1 MQELVIISGKGGTG
15 KTSLT
20 AAFAALAQP
29 VALADCD
36 VDAADLH
43 LMLRPRIR
51 QREEFCSGATAV
63 IHPERCTQCGACRA
77 ACRFD
82 AIDAAFV
89 VDPLAC
95 EGCRVCLYACPVQ
108 AVTME
113 ENVCGEWFVSDTDYG
128 AMAHAALGVAAENS
142 GKLVA
147 TVRQQAKRIAAEEG
161 RDLILID
168 GSPGIGCPVISS
180 IAGASLVCVVT
191 EPTLSGLHDLRRVV
205 DLTAHFNMPASV
217 CVNKADINAD
227 MTARILAYCAEYAL
241 PVVGAIPYD
250 PIMVE
255 AVVKQ
260 TPLTVLSPDAPTAR
274 AIRKI
279 WERLDQQLREVKMKD
294 RCNCL
299 DDLHAIRKETIENYD
314 IM

>member
-51 QREEFCSGATAV
+51 QREEFRSGATAV
-63 IHPERCTQCGACRA
+63 IDAERCVQCGACRA

-108 AVTME
+108 AVTMA

-128 AMAHAALGVAAENS
+128 VMAHAALGVAAENS

-191 EPTLSGLHDLRRVV
+191 EPTLSGLHDLRRVI
-205 DLTAHFNMPASV
+205 DLTAHFNIPATV
-217 CVNKADINAD
+217 CVNKADINPE
-227 MTARILAYCAEYAL
+227 MTAQIAAYCAERAL
-241 PVVGAIPYD
+241 PVAGTLPYD
-250 PIMVE
+250 PLITE
-255 AVVKQ
+255 AVIRQKPV
-260 TPLTVLSPDAPTAR
+260 TELAPDA
-274 AIRKI
+274 AISRLI
-279 WERLDQQLREVKMKD
+279 QQMWERLEQQLREKD
-294 RCNCL
+294 AAT
-299 DDLHAIRKETIENYD
+299 H
-314 IM
+314 

>member
-51 QREEFCSGATAV
+51 QREEFRSGATAV

-108 AVTME
+108 AVTMA

-128 AMAHAALGVAAENS
+128 VMAHAALGVAAENS

-191 EPTLSGLHDLRRVV
+191 EPTLSGLHDLRRVI
-205 DLTAHFNMPASV
+205 DLTAPFNIPATV
-217 CVNKADINAD
+217 CVNKADINPA
-227 MTARILAYCAEYAL
+227 MTAQIAAYCAERAL
-241 PVVGAIPYD
+241 PVAGTLPYD
-250 PIMVE
+250 PLITE
-255 AVVKQ
+255 AVIRQRPV
-260 TPLTVLSPDAPTAR
+260 TELAPDA
-274 AIRKI
+274 AISRLI
-279 WERLDQQLREVKMKD
+279 QQMWERLEQQLREKD
-294 RCNCL
+294 AAN
-299 DDLHAIRKETIENYD
+299 H
-314 IM
+314 

>member
-51 QREEFCSGATAV
+51 QREEFRSGATAV
-63 IHPERCTQCGACRA
+63 IDAERCVQCGACRA

-108 AVTME
+108 AVTMA

-128 AMAHAALGVAAENS
+128 VMAHAALGVAAENS

-191 EPTLSGLHDLRRVV
+191 EPTLSGLHDLRRVI
-205 DLTAHFNMPASV
+205 DLTAHFNIPATV
-217 CVNKADINAD
+217 CVNKADINPA
-227 MTARILAYCAEYAL
+227 MTAQIAAYCAERAL
-241 PVVGAIPYD
+241 PVAGTLPYD
-250 PIMVE
+250 PLITE
-255 AVVKQ
+255 AVIRQKPV
-260 TPLTVLSPDAPTAR
+260 TELAPDA
-274 AIRKI
+274 AISRLI
-279 WERLDQQLREVKMKD
+279 QQMWERLEQQLREKD
-294 RCNCL
+294 AAN
-299 DDLHAIRKETIENYD
+299 H
-314 IM
+314 

>member
-51 QREEFCSGATAV
+51 QREEFRSGATAV
-63 IHPERCTQCGACRA
+63 IDAERCVQCGACRA

-82 AIDAAFV
+82 AIDEAFV

-108 AVTME
+108 AVTMA

-128 AMAHAALGVAAENS
+128 VMAHAALGVAAENS

-191 EPTLSGLHDLRRVV
+191 EPTLSGLHDLRRVI
-205 DLTAHFNMPASV
+205 DLTAHFNIPATV
-217 CVNKADINAD
+217 CVNKADINPE
-227 MTARILAYCAEYAL
+227 MTAQIAAYCAERAL
-241 PVVGAIPYD
+241 PVAGTLPYD
-250 PIMVE
+250 PLITE
-255 AVVKQ
+255 AVIRQKPV
-260 TPLTVLSPDAPTAR
+260 TELAPDA
-274 AIRKI
+274 AISRLI
-279 WERLDQQLREVKMKD
+279 QQMWERLEQQLREKD
-294 RCNCL
+294 AAN
-299 DDLHAIRKETIENYD
+299 H
-314 IM
+314 

>member
-51 QREEFCSGATAV
+51 QREEFRSGATAV
-63 IHPERCTQCGACRA
+63 IDAERCVQCGACRA

-82 AIDAAFV
+82 AIDEAFV

-108 AVTME
+108 AVTMA

-128 AMAHAALGVAAENS
+128 VMAHAALGVAAENS

-191 EPTLSGLHDLRRVV
+191 EPTLSGLHDLRRVI
-205 DLTAHFNMPASV
+205 DLTAHFNIPATV
-217 CVNKADINAD
+217 CVNKADINPA
-227 MTARILAYCAEYAL
+227 MTAQIAAYCAERAL
-241 PVVGAIPYD
+241 PVAGTLPYD
-250 PIMVE
+250 PLITE
-255 AVVKQ
+255 AVIRQKPV
-260 TPLTVLSPDAPTAR
+260 TELAPDA
-274 AIRKI
+274 AISRLI
-279 WERLDQQLREVKMKD
+279 QQMWERLEQQLREKD
-294 RCNCL
+294 AAT
-299 DDLHAIRKETIENYD
+299 H
-314 IM
+314 

>member
-51 QREEFCSGATAV
+51 QREEFRSGATAV

-168 GSPGIGCPVISS
+168 SSPGIGCPVISS
-180 IAGASLVCVVT
+180 IAGAALVCVVT
-191 EPTLSGLHDLRRVV
+191 EPTLSGLHDLRRVI
-205 DLTAHFNMPASV
+205 DLTAHFNMPATV
-217 CVNKADINAD
+217 CVNKADINPE
-227 MTARILAYCAEYAL
+227 MTAQIAAYCAERAL
-241 PVVGAIPYD
+241 PVAGTLPYD
-250 PIMVE
+250 PLITE
-255 AVVKQ
+255 AVIRQRPV
-260 TPLTVLSPDAPTAR
+260 TELAPDA
-274 AIRKI
+274 AISRLI
-279 WERLDQQLREVKMKD
+279 QQMWERLEQQLRETD
-294 RCNCL
+294 AAT
-299 DDLHAIRKETIENYD
+299 H
-314 IM
+314 

>member
-51 QREEFCSGATAV
+51 QREEFRSGATAV
-63 IHPERCTQCGACRA
+63 IDAERCVQCGACRA

-82 AIDAAFV
+82 AIDEAFV

-108 AVTME
+108 AVTMA

-128 AMAHAALGVAAENS
+128 VMAHAALGVAAENS

-191 EPTLSGLHDLRRVV
+191 EPTLSGLHDLRRVI
-205 DLTAHFNMPASV
+205 DLTAHFNIPATV
-217 CVNKADINAD
+217 CVNKADINPE
-227 MTARILAYCAEYAL
+227 MTAQIAAYCAERAL
-241 PVVGAIPYD
+241 PVAGTLPYD
-250 PIMVE
+250 PLITE
-255 AVVKQ
+255 AVIRQRPV
-260 TPLTVLSPDAPTAR
+260 TELAPDA
-274 AIRKI
+274 AISRLI
-279 WERLDQQLREVKMKD
+279 QQMWERLEQQLRETD
-294 RCNCL
+294 AAT
-299 DDLHAIRKETIENYD
+299 H
-314 IM
+314 

>member
-51 QREEFCSGATAV
+51 QREEFRSGATAV

-191 EPTLSGLHDLRRVV
+191 EPTLSGLHDLRRVI
-205 DLTAHFNMPASV
+205 DLTAHFNIPATV
-217 CVNKADINAD
+217 CVNKADINPE
-227 MTARILAYCAEYAL
+227 MTAQIAAYCAERAL
-241 PVVGAIPYD
+241 PVAGTLPYD
-250 PIMVE
+250 PLITE
-255 AVVKQ
+255 AVIRQRPV
-260 TPLTVLSPDAPTAR
+260 TELAPDA
-274 AIRKI
+274 AISRLI
-279 WERLDQQLREVKMKD
+279 QQMWERLEQQLREKD
-294 RCNCL
+294 AAN
-299 DDLHAIRKETIENYD
+299 H
-314 IM
+314 

>member
-51 QREEFCSGATAV
+51 QREEFRSGATAV
-63 IHPERCTQCGACRA
+63 IDADRCVQCGACRA

-108 AVTME
+108 AVTMA

-128 AMAHAALGVAAENS
+128 VMAHAALGVAAENS

-191 EPTLSGLHDLRRVV
+191 EPTLSGLHDLRRVI

-217 CVNKADINAD
+217 CVNKADINPA
-227 MTARILAYCAEYAL
+227 MTAQIAAYCAERAL
-241 PVVGAIPYD
+241 PVAGTLPYD
-250 PIMVE
+250 PLITE
-255 AVVKQ
+255 AVIRQRPV
-260 TPLTVLSPDAPTAR
+260 TELAPDA
-274 AIRKI
+274 AISRLI
-279 WERLDQQLREVKMKD
+279 QQMWERLEQQLREKD
-294 RCNCL
+294 AAN
-299 DDLHAIRKETIENYD
+299 H
-314 IM
+314 

>member
-51 QREEFCSGATAV
+51 QREEFRSGATAV
-63 IHPERCTQCGACRA
+63 IDAERCVQCGACRA

-108 AVTME
+108 AVTMA

-128 AMAHAALGVAAENS
+128 VMAHAALGVAAENS

-191 EPTLSGLHDLRRVV
+191 EPTLSGLHDLRRVI
-205 DLTAHFNMPASV
+205 DLTAHFNIPATV
-217 CVNKADINAD
+217 CVNKADINPA
-227 MTARILAYCAEYAL
+227 MTAQIAAYCAERAL
-241 PVVGAIPYD
+241 PVAGTLPYD
-250 PIMVE
+250 PLITE
-255 AVVKQ
+255 AVIRQRPV
-260 TPLTVLSPDAPTAR
+260 TELAPDA
-274 AIRKI
+274 AISRLI
-279 WERLDQQLREVKMKD
+279 QQMWERLEQQLREKD
-294 RCNCL
+294 AAN
-299 DDLHAIRKETIENYD
+299 H
-314 IM
+314 

>member
-43 LMLRPRIR
+43 LLLHPRIR
-51 QREEFCSGATAV
+51 QREEFRSGATAV
-63 IHPERCTQCGACRA
+63 IDAECCVQCGACRA

-108 AVTME
+108 AVTMA

-128 AMAHAALGVAAENS
+128 VMAHAALGVAAENS

-191 EPTLSGLHDLRRVV
+191 EPTLSGLHDLRRVI
-205 DLTAHFNMPASV
+205 DLTAPFNIPATV
-217 CVNKADINAD
+217 CVNKADINPA
-227 MTARILAYCAEYAL
+227 MTAQIAAYCAERAL
-241 PVVGAIPYD
+241 PVAGTLPYD
-250 PIMVE
+250 PLITE
-255 AVVKQ
+255 AVIRQRPV
-260 TPLTVLSPDAPTAR
+260 TELAPDA
-274 AIRKI
+274 AISRLI
-279 WERLDQQLREVKMKD
+279 QQMWERLEQQLREKD
-294 RCNCL
+294 AAN
-299 DDLHAIRKETIENYD
+299 H
-314 IM
+314 

>member
-51 QREEFCSGATAV
+51 QREEFRSGATAV
-63 IHPERCTQCGACRA
+63 IDADRCVQCGACRA

-108 AVTME
+108 AVTMA

-128 AMAHAALGVAAENS
+128 VMAHAALGVAAENS

-191 EPTLSGLHDLRRVV
+191 EPTLSGLHDLRRVI
-205 DLTAHFNMPASV
+205 DLTAPFNIPATV
-217 CVNKADINAD
+217 CVNKADINPA
-227 MTARILAYCAEYAL
+227 MTAQIAAYCAERAL
-241 PVVGAIPYD
+241 PVAGTLPYD
-250 PIMVE
+250 PLITE
-255 AVVKQ
+255 AVIRQRPV
-260 TPLTVLSPDAPTAR
+260 TELAPDA
-274 AIRKI
+274 AISRLI
-279 WERLDQQLREVKMKD
+279 QQMWERLEQQLRETD
-294 RCNCL
+294 AAT
-299 DDLHAIRKETIENYD
+299 H
-314 IM
+314 

>member
-51 QREEFCSGATAV
+51 QREEFRSGATAV
-63 IHPERCTQCGACRA
+63 IDAERCVQCGACRA

-82 AIDAAFV
+82 AIDEAFV

-108 AVTME
+108 AVTMA

-128 AMAHAALGVAAENS
+128 VMAHAALGVAAENS

-191 EPTLSGLHDLRRVV
+191 EPTLSGLHDLRRVI
-205 DLTAHFNMPASV
+205 DLTAHFNIPATV
-217 CVNKADINAD
+217 CVNKADINPE
-227 MTARILAYCAEYAL
+227 MTAQIAAYCAERAL
-241 PVVGAIPYD
+241 PVAGTLPYD
-250 PIMVE
+250 PLITE
-255 AVVKQ
+255 AVIRQKPV
-260 TPLTVLSPDAPTAR
+260 TELAPDA
-274 AIRKI
+274 AISRLI
-279 WERLDQQLREVKMKD
+279 QQMWERLEQQLREKD
-294 RCNCL
+294 AAT
-299 DDLHAIRKETIENYD
+299 H
-314 IM
+314 

>member
-51 QREEFCSGATAV
+51 QREEFRSGATAV
-63 IHPERCTQCGACRA
+63 IDADRCVQCGACRA

-108 AVTME
+108 AVTMA

-128 AMAHAALGVAAENS
+128 VMAHAALGVAAENS

-191 EPTLSGLHDLRRVV
+191 EPTLSGLHDLRRVI
-205 DLTAHFNMPASV
+205 DLTAPFNIPATV
-217 CVNKADINAD
+217 CVNKADINPA
-227 MTARILAYCAEYAL
+227 MTAQIAAYCAERAL
-241 PVVGAIPYD
+241 PVAGTLPYD
-250 PIMVE
+250 PLITE
-255 AVVKQ
+255 AVIRQRPV
-260 TPLTVLSPDAPTAR
+260 TELAPDA
-274 AIRKI
+274 AISRLI
-279 WERLDQQLREVKMKD
+279 QQMWERLEQQLREKD
-294 RCNCL
+294 AAN
-299 DDLHAIRKETIENYD
+299 H
-314 IM
+314 

>member
-51 QREEFCSGATAV
+51 QREEFRSGATAV
-63 IHPERCTQCGACRA
+63 IDAERCVQCGACRA

-108 AVTME
+108 AVTMA

-128 AMAHAALGVAAENS
+128 VMAHAALGVAAENS

-191 EPTLSGLHDLRRVV
+191 EPTLSGLHDLRRVI
-205 DLTAHFNMPASV
+205 DLTAHFNIPATV
-217 CVNKADINAD
+217 CVNKADINPA
-227 MTARILAYCAEYAL
+227 MTAQIAAYCAERAL
-241 PVVGAIPYD
+241 PVAGTLPYD
-250 PIMVE
+250 PLITE
-255 AVVKQ
+255 AVIRQKPV
-260 TPLTVLSPDAPTAR
+260 TELAPDA
-274 AIRKI
+274 AISRLI
-279 WERLDQQLREVKMKD
+279 QQMWERLEQQLREKD
-294 RCNCL
+294 AAT
-299 DDLHAIRKETIENYD
+299 H
-314 IM
+314 

>member
-51 QREEFCSGATAV
+51 QREEFRNGATAV
-63 IHPERCTQCGACRA
+63 IDAKRCVQCGACRA

-191 EPTLSGLHDLRRVV
+191 EPTLSGLHDLRRVI
-205 DLTAHFNMPASV
+205 DLTAHFNIPATV
-217 CVNKADINAD
+217 CVNKADINPE
-227 MTARILAYCAEYAL
+227 MTAQIAAYCAERAL
-241 PVVGAIPYD
+241 PVAGTLPYD
-250 PIMVE
+250 PLITE
-255 AVVKQ
+255 AVIRQRPV
-260 TPLTVLSPDAPTAR
+260 TELAPDA
-274 AIRKI
+274 AISRLI
-279 WERLDQQLREVKMKD
+279 QQMWERLEQQLRETD
-294 RCNCL
+294 AAT
-299 DDLHAIRKETIENYD
+299 H
-314 IM
+314 

>member
-51 QREEFCSGATAV
+51 QREEFRSGATAV
-63 IHPERCTQCGACRA
+63 IDAERCVQCGACRA

-82 AIDAAFV
+82 AIDEAFV

-108 AVTME
+108 AVTMA

-128 AMAHAALGVAAENS
+128 VMAHAALGVAAENS

-191 EPTLSGLHDLRRVV
+191 EPTLSGLHDLRRVI
-205 DLTAHFNMPASV
+205 DLTAHFNIPATV
-217 CVNKADINAD
+217 CVNKADINPE
-227 MTARILAYCAEYAL
+227 MTAQIAAYCAERAL
-241 PVVGAIPYD
+241 PVAGTLPYD
-250 PIMVE
+250 PLITE
-255 AVVKQ
+255 AVIRQRPV
-260 TPLTVLSPDAPTAR
+260 TELAPDA
-274 AIRKI
+274 AISRLI
-279 WERLDQQLREVKMKD
+279 QQMWERLEQQLREKD
-294 RCNCL
+294 AAN
-299 DDLHAIRKETIENYD
+299 H
-314 IM
+314 

>member
-51 QREEFCSGATAV
+51 QREEFRSGATAV
-63 IHPERCTQCGACRA
+63 IDAERCVQCGACRA

-82 AIDAAFV
+82 AIDEAFV

-108 AVTME
+108 AVTMA

-128 AMAHAALGVAAENS
+128 VMAHAALGVAAENS

-191 EPTLSGLHDLRRVV
+191 EPTLSGLHDLRRVI
-205 DLTAHFNMPASV
+205 DLTAHFNIPATV
-217 CVNKADINAD
+217 CVNKADINPA
-227 MTARILAYCAEYAL
+227 MTAQIAAYCAERAL
-241 PVVGAIPYD
+241 PVAGTLPYD
-250 PIMVE
+250 PLITE
-255 AVVKQ
+255 AVIRQKPV
-260 TPLTVLSPDAPTAR
+260 TELAPDA
-274 AIRKI
+274 AISRLI
-279 WERLDQQLREVKMKD
+279 QQMWERLEQQLREKD
-294 RCNCL
+294 AAN
-299 DDLHAIRKETIENYD
+299 H
-314 IM
+314 

>member
-51 QREEFCSGATAV
+51 QREEFRSGATAV
-63 IHPERCTQCGACRA
+63 IDADRCVQCGACRA

-82 AIDAAFV
+82 AIDEAFV

-108 AVTME
+108 AVTMA

-128 AMAHAALGVAAENS
+128 VMAHAALGVAAENS

-191 EPTLSGLHDLRRVV
+191 EPTLSGLHDLRRVI
-205 DLTAHFNMPASV
+205 DLTAHFNIPATV
-217 CVNKADINAD
+217 CVNKADINPE
-227 MTARILAYCAEYAL
+227 MTAQIAAYCAERAL
-241 PVVGAIPYD
+241 PVAGTLPYD
-250 PIMVE
+250 PLITE
-255 AVVKQ
+255 AVIRQKPV
-260 TPLTVLSPDAPTAR
+260 TELAPDA
-274 AIRKI
+274 AISRLI
-279 WERLDQQLREVKMKD
+279 QQMWERLEQQLREKD
-294 RCNCL
+294 AAN
-299 DDLHAIRKETIENYD
+299 H
-314 IM
+314 

>member
-51 QREEFCSGATAV
+51 QREEFRSGATAV
-63 IHPERCTQCGACRA
+63 IDADRCVQCGACRA

-108 AVTME
+108 AVTMA

-128 AMAHAALGVAAENS
+128 VMAHAALGVAAENS

-191 EPTLSGLHDLRRVV
+191 EPTLSGLHDLRRVI
-205 DLTAHFNMPASV
+205 DLTAHFNIPATV
-217 CVNKADINAD
+217 CVNKADINPA
-227 MTARILAYCAEYAL
+227 MTAQIAAYCAERAL
-241 PVVGAIPYD
+241 PVAGTLPYD
-250 PIMVE
+250 PLITE
-255 AVVKQ
+255 AVIRQRPV
-260 TPLTVLSPDAPTAR
+260 TELAPDA
-274 AIRKI
+274 AISRLI
-279 WERLDQQLREVKMKD
+279 QQMWERLEQQLREKD
-294 RCNCL
+294 AAN
-299 DDLHAIRKETIENYD
+299 H
-314 IM
+314 

>member
-51 QREEFCSGATAV
+51 QREEFRSGATAV
-63 IHPERCTQCGACRA
+63 IDADRCVQCGACRA

-108 AVTME
+108 AVTMA

-191 EPTLSGLHDLRRVV
+191 EPTLSGLHDLRRVI
-205 DLTAHFNMPASV
+205 DLTAHFNIPATV
-217 CVNKADINAD
+217 CVNKADINPE
-227 MTARILAYCAEYAL
+227 MTAQIAAYCAERAL
-241 PVVGAIPYD
+241 PVAGTLPYD
-250 PIMVE
+250 PLITE
-255 AVVKQ
+255 AVIRQRPV
-260 TPLTVLSPDAPTAR
+260 TELAPDA
-274 AIRKI
+274 AISRLI
-279 WERLDQQLREVKMKD
+279 QQMWERLEQQLRETD
-294 RCNCL
+294 AAT
-299 DDLHAIRKETIENYD
+299 H
-314 IM
+314 

>member
-51 QREEFCSGATAV
+51 QREEFRSGATAV
-63 IHPERCTQCGACRA
+63 IDAERCVQCGACRA

-108 AVTME
+108 AVTMA
-113 ENVCGEWFVSDTDYG
+113 ENACGEWFVSDTDYG

-191 EPTLSGLHDLRRVV
+191 EPTLSGLHDLRRVI
-205 DLTAHFNMPASV
+205 DLTAHFNIPATV
-217 CVNKADINAD
+217 CVNKADINPA
-227 MTARILAYCAEYAL
+227 MTAQIAAYCAERAL
-241 PVVGAIPYD
+241 PVAGTLPYD
-250 PIMVE
+250 PLITE
-255 AVVKQ
+255 AVIRQRPV
-260 TPLTVLSPDAPTAR
+260 TELAPDAEISR
-274 AIRKI
+274 LIQQM
-279 WERLDQQLREVKMKD
+279 WERLEQQLREKD
-294 RCNCL
+294 AAT
-299 DDLHAIRKETIENYD
+299 H
-314 IM
+314 

>member
-51 QREEFCSGATAV
+51 QREEFRSGATAV
-63 IHPERCTQCGACRA
+63 IDAERCVQCGACRA

-82 AIDAAFV
+82 AIDEAFV

-108 AVTME
+108 AVTMA

-128 AMAHAALGVAAENS
+128 VMAHAALGVAAENS

-191 EPTLSGLHDLRRVV
+191 EPTLSGLHDLRRVI
-205 DLTAHFNMPASV
+205 DLTAHFNIPATV
-217 CVNKADINAD
+217 CVNKADINPE
-227 MTARILAYCAEYAL
+227 MTAQIAAYCAERAL
-241 PVVGAIPYD
+241 PVAGTLPYD
-250 PIMVE
+250 PLITE
-255 AVVKQ
+255 AVIRQRPV
-260 TPLTVLSPDAPTAR
+260 TELAPDAEISR
-274 AIRKI
+274 LIQQM
-279 WERLDQQLREVKMKD
+279 WERLEQ
-294 RCNCL
+294 
-299 DDLHAIRKETIENYD
+299 
-314 IM
+314 

>member
-51 QREEFCSGATAV
+51 QREEFRSGATAV
-63 IHPERCTQCGACRA
+63 IDAERCVQCGACRA

-108 AVTME
+108 AVTMA

-128 AMAHAALGVAAENS
+128 VMAHAALGVAAENS

-180 IAGASLVCVVT
+180 IAGASLLCVVT
-191 EPTLSGLHDLRRVV
+191 EPTLSGLHDLRRVI
-205 DLTAHFNMPASV
+205 DLTAHFNIPATV
-217 CVNKADINAD
+217 CVNKADINPE
-227 MTARILAYCAEYAL
+227 MTAQIAAYCAERAL
-241 PVVGAIPYD
+241 PVAGTLPYD
-250 PIMVE
+250 PLITE
-255 AVVKQ
+255 AVIRQRPV
-260 TPLTVLSPDAPTAR
+260 TELAPDA
-274 AIRKI
+274 AISRLI
-279 WERLDQQLREVKMKD
+279 QQMWERLEQQLRETD
-294 RCNCL
+294 AAT
-299 DDLHAIRKETIENYD
+299 H
-314 IM
+314 

>member
-43 LMLRPRIR
+43 LLLHPRIR
-51 QREEFCSGATAV
+51 QREEFRSGATAV
-63 IHPERCTQCGACRA
+63 IDAECCVQCGACRA

-147 TVRQQAKRIAAEEG
+147 TVRQQAKRIAEEEG

-191 EPTLSGLHDLRRVV
+191 EPTLSGLHDLRRVI
-205 DLTAHFNMPASV
+205 DLTAHFNIPATV
-217 CVNKADINAD
+217 CVNKADINPA
-227 MTARILAYCAEYAL
+227 MTAQIAAYCAERAL
-241 PVVGAIPYD
+241 PVAGTLPYD
-250 PIMVE
+250 PLITE
-255 AVVKQ
+255 AVIRQRPV
-260 TPLTVLSPDAPTAR
+260 TELAPDA
-274 AIRKI
+274 AISRLI
-279 WERLDQQLREVKMKD
+279 QQMWERLEQQLREKD
-294 RCNCL
+294 AAT
-299 DDLHAIRKETIENYD
+299 H
-314 IM
+314 

>member
-51 QREEFCSGATAV
+51 QREEFRSGATAV
-63 IHPERCTQCGACRA
+63 IDADRCVQCGACRA

-108 AVTME
+108 AVTMA

-128 AMAHAALGVAAENS
+128 VMAHAALGVAAENS

-191 EPTLSGLHDLRRVV
+191 EPTLSGLHDLRRVI
-205 DLTAHFNMPASV
+205 DLTAHFNIPATV
-217 CVNKADINAD
+217 CVNKADINPE
-227 MTARILAYCAEYAL
+227 MTAQIAAYCAERAL
-241 PVVGAIPYD
+241 PVAGTLPYD
-250 PIMVE
+250 PLITE
-255 AVVKQ
+255 AVIRQKPV
-260 TPLTVLSPDAPTAR
+260 TELAPDA
-274 AIRKI
+274 AISRLI
-279 WERLDQQLREVKMKD
+279 QQMWERLEQQLRETD
-294 RCNCL
+294 AAT
-299 DDLHAIRKETIENYD
+299 H
-314 IM
+314 